1 MTLPATA
8 SLAAIMT
15 QLATVESMVDPR
27 VRVYRWRPENVPELP
42 AIYNWLGDSPAT
54 WADVCTVHET
64 LTINARLAV
73 RHSDVGDEMDLLEDL
88 ADRFRDVVDQQL
100 NRTGGPL
107 GGVQYARRTGMRN
120 VIDRF
125 GDVPV
130 LALEFPVEVRVH
142 RTVQPL

>member
-8 SLAAIMT
+8 SLAALMT

-130 LALEFPVEVRVH
+130 LALEFPLAVRVE

>member
-1 MTLPATA
+1 MTLPAAA

-15 QLATVESMVDPR
+15 QLVAVEAMVDPR

-42 AIYNWLGDSPAT
+42 AIYNWLGDSPAE
-54 WADVCTVHET
+54 WLNVCALQET
-64 LTINARLAV
+64 LTINARVAV
-73 RHSDVGDEMDLLEDL
+73 RHSDVGDEMGLLEDL
-88 ADRFRDVVDQQL
+88 ADRFREVVDQQL
-100 NRTGGPL
+100 TRTGGPL
-107 GGVQYARRTGMRN
+107 GGVKYAARTGMRN

-130 LALEFPVEVRVH
+130 LALEFPLAVRVQ